1 MNTVREVKEFIIK
14 YLVDAV
20 LENAHCEI
28 KHGRTIE
35 GLMEYLKYAPVRLQD
50 LPSLDKLREMI
61 VDYFGSEKDHP
72 FEIVKRIHELDKQ
85 ADAIE
90 DELTALGVE

>member
-50 LPSLDKLREMI
+50 LPPPDKLHKLREMI
-61 VDYFGSEKDHP
+61 VDYFGSEKGLEHDT
-72 FEIVKRIHELDKQ
+72 FGTILWQR
-85 ADAIE
+85 
-90 DELTALGVE
+90 